1 MKASGAKL
9 LLAAA
14 ATLLAAAAA
23 FGAWLLLRRPASP
36 VVVQVHDPAAAAET
50 TWNDQQPYVVDPVAG
65 LRCRSSST
73 VSHPMTALDLS
84 DPRTAIRKHRDANG
98 FLRDTLLPSPLQRP
112 TVLVVGDS
120 HVDGVVDTPQ
130 NVTSLLEAAST
141 PTSTPYY
148 CLNAGC
154 GYYSVWQ
161 HVLRARDLLPKWKP
175 RVVVIVVFLGNDF
188 LDLDNPKV
196 PHLDDEL
203 HELPGVPTAPPET
216 TSARLADLA
225 LRDPHTQA
233 FWQGLNQA
241 LLLHREPA
249 RLEVWMR
256 KAAHAVEVME
266 QAARQADARVVWV
279 LLPSCDLVFPEF
291 VRGLSPL
298 AGEVVDGGA
307 QRRVRDAFA
316 EVLAKAR
323 VRVVDAEPAFR
334 RDGSV
339 GLYAID
345 YHIYRRGH
353 RLLAELLTPIV
364 GELVAR

>member
-1 MKASGAKL
+1 MKARGAKL

-14 ATLLAAAAA
+14 TTLLASAAA
-23 FGAWLLLRRPASP
+23 FGAWLVLRRPHSSAL
-36 VVVQVHDPAAAAET
+36 VQTHDPTAAAEQ
-50 TWNDQQPYVVDPVAG
+50 TWNGQQPYVVDPVAG

-73 VSHPMTALDLS
+73 VSHPMTGLDAS
-84 DPRTAIRKHRDANG
+84 DPQVAIEKKRDANA
-98 FLRDTLLPSPLQRP
+98 FLREHELPSPLDRP
-112 TVLVVGDS
+112 TVLLVGDS
-120 HVDGVVDTPQ
+120 HIEGVVSTPD
-130 NVTSLLEAAST
+130 NVSSLLEAASA

-154 GYYSVWQ
+154 GFYSLWQ

-188 LDLDNPKV
+188 LDLDNTKV

-203 HELPGVPTAPPET
+203 NELPGAATAPPET
-216 TSARLADLA
+216 TSARFAELA
-225 LRDPHTQA
+225 LTPPHDQA

-241 LLLHREPA
+241 LRLHREPA

-256 KAAHAVEVME
+256 KAAHAVAAME
-266 QAARQADARVVWV
+266 TAARQHDAKVVWV
-279 LLPSCDLVFPEF
+279 LLPSCDLVFPQF

-298 AGEVVDGGA
+298 AGEVTDGGA

-316 EVLAKAR
+316 EVLAKAK

-334 RDGSV
+334 KDGSLA
-339 GLYAID
+339 LYAID

-353 RLLAELLTPIV
+353 RVLAELLTPVV
-364 GELVAR
+364 GEMVAR